1 MSDDEKKDETPEEIM
16 KNAESIPKIT
26 KLDEMKFAKN
36 FESIPTFCELKIY
49 VNGYKDYSK

>member
-36 FESIPTFCELKIY
+36 FESIPTFCELEIY
-49 VNGYKDYSK
+49 VKGYKDYSK